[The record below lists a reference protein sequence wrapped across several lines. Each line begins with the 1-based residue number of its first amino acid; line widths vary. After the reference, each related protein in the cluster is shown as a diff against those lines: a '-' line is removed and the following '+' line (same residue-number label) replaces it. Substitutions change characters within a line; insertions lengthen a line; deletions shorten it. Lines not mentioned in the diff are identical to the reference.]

1 MMRKIT
7 KICVFVWLFALAQT
21 TETYAQESHLSLGGY
36 GEATMSRMFY
46 SSNYKRYTNA
56 DLYRDADGFGQ
67 FDLPHVVFYVNYDFG
82 HGWTLGSEIE
92 FEHGGN
98 ESAVEIEEEETGE
111 YETEVERGGE
121 VALEQ
126 FWIQKS
132 WSRALNLRM
141 GHIVVPV
148 GLTNQH
154 HLPTEFFT
162 VHRPESES
170 SILPCTW
177 HQTGVALW
185 GRLPQWRYEVQFL
198 AGLEADLFGAKDW
211 VKGGSASR
219 YEFDIAN
226 SYAGVFRLDNYS
238 FKGLRMGVSGY
249 YGRSAK
255 NSLKA
260 EKYANVDG
268 DVVIGALDFEYKAYN
283 WIIRGNLDYGH
294 LTDSEAITRI
304 NKTLGKGSVSPQ
316 TSVASDAMC
325 ASVEA
330 GYDLLSLS
338 DRARET
344 QRQLFAFARCEYYD
358 SMYKTQGAVIDNPCW
373 ERKKLTLGINYK
385 PLSAI
390 VIKAEWS
397 ERLLKHPFNNEPTVS
412 LGVAYSGFFE
422 K

>member
-1 MMRKIT
+1 MRKIT
-7 KICVFVWLFALAQT
+7 KICVFVWLFSLAQT

-46 SSNYKRYTNA
+46 SNNYKRYTNA

-338 DRARET
+338 DKARET

-385 PLSAI
+385 PLPAI